1 MSAREVLSQVM
12 VSAAVMLVTV
22 GVYDVSVRQ
31 PRTPRLAVVDVA
43 HLYGLAQQQAER
55 NVLAGLQAAASSPA
69 AAGEAGSAIANLV
82 RGPEDFG
89 PALSKECRCTLVA
102 MAAVFGADS
111 TVPDFTSE
119 AAQRMGL
126 AVIQRRSV
134 GGGADPAP
142 REAGR

>member
-1 MSAREVLSQVM
+1 M
-12 VSAAVMLVTV
+12 
-22 GVYDVSVRQ
+22 
-31 PRTPRLAVVDVA
+31 
-43 HLYGLAQQQAER
+43 
-55 NVLAGLQAAASSPA
+55 LAGLQAAASSPA

-89 PALSKECRCTLVA
+89 PALSVALSALSKECRCTLVA